1 LKKKTVFVCNECGA
15 ESVKWYGRCP
25 SCNGWNTLIEES
37 VIEEKGKSGKR
48 EHIAGKPLPIKEI
61 SGGDTERYVLGMPEL
76 DGVLGGGLVPGSSIL
91 LGGEPGI
98 GKSTLLL
105 QVAKMMGDHHGLALY
120 ITGEESAYQVKMR
133 AQRLDALCDQMML
146 LAETDLERALEAA
159 KALPVAVLIIDSVQ
173 AVYLPEL
180 DSAPGSVSQV
190 RACAAACLE
199 FARQK
204 NAVVILVGHVTKEGA
219 LAGPRVLEHMVDT
232 VLYFEGER
240 HTSFRLLRT
249 VKNRFGS
256 TNDIGIFEM
265 GEKGLFPY
273 AQPSLF
279 FLSQRPKSA
288 SGSAVTC
295 VMQGSRPMLM
305 EIQALVVPSVFGN
318 PRRLASG
325 IDYNRLLLIIAVLER
340 KLGLS
345 LGNKDIYVN
354 VAGGMRIEDPAAD
367 LAVAAAI
374 ASAYYDRPIEEKL
387 FLLGEIGLLG
397 EVRSIG
403 QLERRKKEGMNFGFD
418 MALVPQA
425 NTPQEG
431 RKKGA
436 DITLSSH
443 LPGKLITVADLPE
456 VLNILGL
463 C

>member
-1 LKKKTVFVCNECGA
+1 MKKKTIYVCNECGA

-25 SCNGWNTLIEES
+25 SCNGWNTLIEEN
-37 VIEEKGKSGKR
+37 VIEEKRVPGRQERFAS
-48 EHIAGKPLPIKEI
+48 KPLPIKEI
-61 SGGDTERYVLGMPEL
+61 TGGDTDRYVLGMPEL

-105 QVAKMMGDHHGLALY
+105 QVAKMMGDKHGLALY

-133 AQRLDALCDQMML
+133 AQRLDALCDRVML

-159 KALPVAVLIIDSVQ
+159 KALPVSLLILDSVQ
-173 AVYLPEL
+173 AVYLPQL

-199 FARQK
+199 FARQT

-256 TNDIGIFEM
+256 TNEIGVFEM
-265 GEKGLFPY
+265 GEGGLFPY

-279 FLSQRPKSA
+279 FLAQRPKAA

-305 EIQALVVPSVFGN
+305 EIQALVAPSVFGN

-345 LGNKDIYVN
+345 LGNKDVYVN

-367 LAVAAAI
+367 LSVAAAI
-374 ASAYYDRPIEEKL
+374 ASSFYERPIEENL
-387 FLLGEIGLLG
+387 LLLGEIGLLG
-397 EVRSIG
+397 EVRCVG
-403 QLERRKKEGMNFGFD
+403 QIDRRKKEGGNFGFD
-418 MALVPQA
+418 VAIVPQA
-425 NTPQEG
+425 NAYKEGQKKAHTSSTPQP
-431 RKKGA
+431 
-436 DITLSSH
+436 S
-443 LPGKLITVADLPE
+443 KLIEVSDLPE
-456 VLNILGL
+456 ALAILGL